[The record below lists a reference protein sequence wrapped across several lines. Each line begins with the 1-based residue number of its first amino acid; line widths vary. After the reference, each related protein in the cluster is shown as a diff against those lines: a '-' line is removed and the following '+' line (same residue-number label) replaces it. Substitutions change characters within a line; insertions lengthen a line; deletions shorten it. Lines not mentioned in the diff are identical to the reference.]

1 MIGMINIMN
10 NAKRCTSRKKRI
22 RKCSIVA
29 IIAFFLA
36 ICLKLNSRS
45 MRGYR
50 IDPFFSAPTP
60 PGREEFWKRT
70 EESSCFNIDSV
81 CNWKGG
87 WFYKPIRG
95 DIVTQYQPGVQYLG
109 KLTYRYHGER
119 EIRVDEGIQ
128 VSVSS
133 NSHGLYDDKAC
144 SLSSTPIHLVAQS
157 PYNEMMCEFYL
168 RTILGLNR
176 WMRDYPQRSSD
187 DMQIYVHFIENND
200 LFEGHRLFLSGLPN
214 NNKFESFATL
224 MPRDDTCRCYRKL
237 VFCGYQVENAS
248 SVKYNASHAFLGSDF
263 DQDFKDKIRSEI
275 DAEDKNA
282 LVFKPLMSV
291 LNPKT
296 DDYYCEGDCDVR
308 HDYRYRDLRSDL
320 INTHWER
327 FQDLDG
333 KILHYKREI
342 LIELGIIGI
351 NSSNI
356 DGWKFVGFTRRKS
369 RRLWLNF
376 DDAMSMCNEK
386 FRRHMVVC
394 IIVDVEDA
402 ESPEK
407 QLVMHRSLHALIG
420 VHGSQL
426 TQGILLPPHGS
437 MLELLPWIPRLGSG
451 NDEYTW
457 GSWTAS
463 TDYPTPIGIIYH
475 NTEINHYG
483 FALGRESVPL
493 CLHLME
499 ESEMLEDCLTND
511 ENLAKFNWDV
521 RDFTVPIKVIEEFV
535 SKILLNDG
543 NATTC
548 EEMKNASE
556 ESNFVLFNAYCRRG
570 ANQSKF
576 ATEHYYRSQG
586 TNENR

>member
-1 MIGMINIMN
+1 MHKPPRTD
-10 NAKRCTSRKKRI
+10 AFALARARSKKRI

-29 IIAFFLA
+29 IIPFFLA

-133 NSHGLYDDKAC
+133 NLHGLYDDRAC

-157 PYNEMMCEFYL
+157 LYNEMMCEFYL

-224 MPRDDTCRCYRKL
+224 MPRDDTCRCYGKL

-248 SVKYNASHAFLGSDF
+248 SVKYNASHAFLGSEF
-263 DQDFKDKIRSEI
+263 DQEAISNRLDLIGSTRLDRIDSTGSARSDQI
-275 DAEDKNA
+275 LSLNMIKNSE
-282 LVFKPLMSV
+282 LKSRNHLLMS
-291 LNPKT
+291 
-296 DDYYCEGDCDVR
+296 
-308 HDYRYRDLRSDL
+308 
-320 INTHWER
+320 I
-327 FQDLDG
+327 
-333 KILHYKREI
+333 
-342 LIELGIIGI
+342 
-351 NSSNI
+351 
-356 DGWKFVGFTRRKS
+356 
-369 RRLWLNF
+369 
-376 DDAMSMCNEK
+376 
-386 FRRHMVVC
+386 
-394 IIVDVEDA
+394 
-402 ESPEK
+402 
-407 QLVMHRSLHALIG
+407 
-420 VHGSQL
+420 
-426 TQGILLPPHGS
+426 
-437 MLELLPWIPRLGSG
+437 
-451 NDEYTW
+451 
-457 GSWTAS
+457 
-463 TDYPTPIGIIYH
+463 
-475 NTEINHYG
+475 
-483 FALGRESVPL
+483 
-493 CLHLME
+493 
-499 ESEMLEDCLTND
+499 
-511 ENLAKFNWDV
+511 
-521 RDFTVPIKVIEEFV
+521 
-535 SKILLNDG
+535 
-543 NATTC
+543 
-548 EEMKNASE
+548 
-556 ESNFVLFNAYCRRG
+556 
-570 ANQSKF
+570 
-576 ATEHYYRSQG
+576 
-586 TNENR
+586 